1 MTLHAPRFAIYLFAL
16 CFNFSA
22 LAQTAEEL
30 EKVEKVS
37 APSAPLTALEKK
49 QEALV
54 RIVIRQ
60 KSLSQEME
68 KARTLLRSTKTSDF
82 EKGDAAEELQKY
94 KDEYQALSLEFSKV
108 STGIDFE
115 ALARQEQEKINLR
128 DELTLFLDPVFQEFR
143 DATAAPRESEE
154 LKSQINDIQRKLK
167 AIENAEAALKEVQSE
182 ENGPM
187 VTTALKEEET
197 QLEKTRQELETQLS
211 VADYQLA
218 ELQKNSPSFL
228 ESLSDLIQNFFRTR
242 GAHLLLAILI
252 SGGLVLL
259 IRLGYRTLIKFSP
272 KKVRRGDSFTG
283 RLIHLCYILLAILG
297 GLLGF
302 ILSLY
307 LANDWVLLAITLL
320 FLLGIAWAG
329 KHTIPQFFEQGKM
342 MLNLGTVRYGER
354 IIFEGIPWEVQR
366 INFYTDL
373 VNPSLEGG
381 LIRLPIKVLMPLHS
395 RPTGENEIWFP
406 SRNNDWIR
414 LNDGTFGKVVQQT
427 PDHVHLVKLGGTR
440 KVIPTAEFLSMHP
453 ENLSMNFRIEV
464 TFGIDYEFQSIATD
478 QVPEIFK
485 AAVQRALIEEFGKK
499 MLHSI
504 KVHFTYAGASSL
516 DYRIVADFNGEIAS
530 RKNVLEDRI
539 QSACVDVCNEQD
551 WGIPFQQITI
561 HQTE

>member
-1 MTLHAPRFAIYLFAL
+1 MTMTLHARRLAIYLLIL
-16 CFNFSA
+16 CFNVSV

-30 EKVEKVS
+30 KKE
-37 APSAPLTALEKK
+37 AIPSAPLTALEKK

-60 KSLSQEME
+60 KAISQEME
-68 KARTLLRSTKTSDF
+68 KSRKLLRSTNTSDF
-82 EKGDAAEELQKY
+82 EKGDAAEELK
-94 KDEYQALSLEFSKV
+94 KLKIEHEALTLEFSKV

-115 ALARQEQEKINLR
+115 ALAGSEQEEINLR
-128 DELTLFLDPVFQEFR
+128 DEFTLFLEPLLQEFR

-154 LKSQINDIQRKLK
+154 LKSQITDIQRKLK
-167 AIENAEAALKEVQSE
+167 AIEQAEVALQEVQTQK
-182 ENGPM
+182 NGPM
-187 VTTALKEEET
+187 VSTALNDQKA
-197 QLEKTRQELETQLS
+197 QLEKTRQNLETELS

-218 ELQKNSPSFL
+218 ELQKNSPSFI
-228 ESLSDLIQNFFRTR
+228 ESLSALIQNFFRTR
-242 GAHLLLAILI
+242 GAHLLLALLI
-252 SGGLVLL
+252 SGCLILVL
-259 IRLGYRTLIKFSP
+259 RLSYRTLMKFSP

-283 RLIHLCYILLAILG
+283 RLIHLCYVLLACIG

-302 ILSLY
+302 VLTLY
-307 LANDWVLLAITLL
+307 LANDWVLLAITIL

-342 MLNLGTVRYGER
+342 MLNLGTVRHGER

-373 VNPSLEGG
+373 INPALEGG

-395 RPTGENEIWFP
+395 RPNGENEMWFP
-406 SRNNDWIR
+406 SRDNDWIQ

-427 PDHVHLVKLGGTR
+427 PDYVHLVKLGGTR
-440 KVIPTAEFLSMHP
+440 KVIPTPEFLSMHP

-464 TFGIDYEFQSIATD
+464 TFGIDYEFQPIATE

-485 AAVQRALIEEFGKK
+485 AAVQRALIEEFGKE
-499 MLHSI
+499 MLHSL
-504 KVHFTYAGASSL
+504 KVHFTCAGTSSL
-516 DYRIVADFNGEIAS
+516 DYRLVADFHGEIAS
-530 RKNVLEDRI
+530 RKNVLKDRI
-539 QSACVDVCNEQD
+539 QSACVDVCNEQN

-561 HQTE
+561 HQAE